1 MQAWDTGQQVVEKA
15 RWQREK
21 QRERRRISVRD
32 RQKDREREREKK
44 RDKITRVR
52 ESQMLKIE
60 NQLSLRS

>member
-32 RQKDREREREKK
+32 RQIDREREKKK